1 MNVTR
6 IAILGVAAVAAGAA
20 ALLVNSMLGGGTP
33 PVEAS
38 VPPPVM
44 TTDVLV
50 ASTTVPPGRTLDVGS
65 VRWDA
70 WPKTS
75 VSDAFVTKDEQPD
88 ISKAVAGVIVRSP
101 LVAGQP
107 ITNLNTVRSD
117 AVGFMA
123 ATLMPGMRAVAM
135 PVEANSGAGGFLLPN
150 DRVDVILTQDVA
162 DGTSGGVKIWR
173 SDTILQDVR
182 LLAIDQVAET
192 GSATETA
199 KDAAEAGAAAGATVT
214 SSNTQSQ
221 VGKVATLELT
231 PAQAELLHRARA
243 IGPLYPT
250 LRSLGDSNGRPIA
263 RPPAMGVA
271 NLNTR
276 TVVRY
281 GVLRESKEISGR

>member
-6 IAILGVAAVAAGAA
+6 IAILGGAATAAGAA
-20 ALLVNSMLGGGTP
+20 ALLVRCMLGGETA

-38 VPPPVM
+38 TPPPVM

-50 ASTTVPPGRTLDVGS
+50 ASTTVPPGRKLEAGV

-75 VSDAFVTKDEQPD
+75 VPNSFITKDEQPD
-88 ISKAVAGVIVRSP
+88 LAKAVEDTIVRSP

-117 AVGFMA
+117 ARGFMA
-123 ATLMPGMRAVAM
+123 ATLMPGLRAVAM
-135 PVEANSGAGGFLLPN
+135 PVEANTGAGGFLLPN
-150 DRVDVILTQDVA
+150 DRVDVILTHDV
-162 DGTSGGVKIWR
+162 SGGASQKIWR

-182 LLAIDQVAET
+182 LLAIDQTAEPIPM
-192 GSATETA
+192 TEEG
-199 KDAAEAGAAAGATVT
+199 DD
-214 SSNTQSQ
+214 TQSKI
-221 VGKVATLELT
+221 GKTATLELT

-243 IGPLYPT
+243 SGTLYLT
-250 LRSLGDSNGRPIA
+250 LRSLGDSNGRALA
-263 RPPAMGVA
+263 RIPAIGPSNVSSS
-271 NLNTR
+271 

-281 GVLRESKEISGR
+281 GIARDAKEIAGR